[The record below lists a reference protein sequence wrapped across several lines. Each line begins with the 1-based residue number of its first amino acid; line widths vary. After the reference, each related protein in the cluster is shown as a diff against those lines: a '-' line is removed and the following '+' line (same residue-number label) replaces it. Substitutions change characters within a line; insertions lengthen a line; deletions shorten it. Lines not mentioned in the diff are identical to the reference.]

1 MRCFLFRINTDA
13 EEVRNDIV
21 LGKLRQGWGK
31 SEMSLLKNDE
41 IVSKEEWR
49 DSFPKEWDCSDEYI
63 NRKYDNLKI
72 MLDMKKDDVIIIPKL
87 PSWDSFSVVKVA
99 DGYKFEMPKTVD
111 DFGHYIEIDFD
122 SLRCFKYEFDDSS
135 IKIHSKLRAYQS
147 PLNNVWNKE
156 ILECAKKLLEKNS
169 SEEIQKIENIIK
181 INFEKELK
189 DIANS
194 LQKVSARDLKTVVE
208 KLFLK
213 KGYSLES
220 RNSFDRKGGNAD
232 LILTKCLPI
241 LEEID
246 ESKSCDKIYIQIK
259 HKKGLYSETE
269 GVEQLN
275 KIVKT
280 KEADSENT
288 NLNNVYKVLVCSS
301 TFSEELKEI
310 AAKEN
315 IILIDGLQL
324 TRLMIKY
331 L

>member
-41 IVSKEEWR
+41 IVSKDEWR
-49 DSFPKEWDCSDEYI
+49 NNFPQEWDCSDEYI

-72 MLDMKKDDVIIIPKL
+72 MLDMKKDDVIIIPKF

-122 SLRCFKYEFDDSS
+122 SLRSFKYGFDDSS
-135 IKIHSKLRAYQS
+135 TKIHSKLRAYQS

-156 ILECAKKLLEKNS
+156 ILECAKKLLEKDS
-169 SEEIQKIENIIK
+169 SEEVQKIENIIK

-194 LQKVSARDLKTVVE
+194 LQKVSARDLETVVE

-220 RNSFDRKGGNAD
+220 RNSFDRKGGDAD

-246 ESKSCDKIYIQIK
+246 ESKSCDRIYIQIK

>member
-13 EEVRNDIV
+13 EEVRNDII

-31 SEMSLLKNDE
+31 SGMSLLKNNE
-41 IVSKEEWR
+41 IISKEEWR
-49 DSFPKEWDCSDEYI
+49 NNFPEEWGCSDEYI

-72 MLDMKKDDVIIIPKL
+72 MLDIKKDDIIIIPKF
-87 PSWDSFSVVKVA
+87 PSWDSLSVVKVA
-99 DGYKFEMPKTVD
+99 DSYKFEMPKVVD

-122 SLRCFKYEFDDSS
+122 SLRSFKYAYDESS
-135 IKIHSKLRAYQS
+135 TKIHSKLRAYQS

-156 ILECAKKLLEKNS
+156 VLECAQKLLKKDS

-181 INFEKELK
+181 LNFEKELK
-189 DIANS
+189 DIASS
-194 LQKVSARDLKTVVE
+194 LQKVSARDLEKVVE

-220 RNSFDRKGGNAD
+220 KNTFDKKGGDAD

-259 HKKGLYSETE
+259 HKEGLYSETE
-269 GVEQLN
+269 GIDQLN

-280 KEADSENT
+280 KEIDSENT

-324 TRLMIKY
+324 TRLIIKY